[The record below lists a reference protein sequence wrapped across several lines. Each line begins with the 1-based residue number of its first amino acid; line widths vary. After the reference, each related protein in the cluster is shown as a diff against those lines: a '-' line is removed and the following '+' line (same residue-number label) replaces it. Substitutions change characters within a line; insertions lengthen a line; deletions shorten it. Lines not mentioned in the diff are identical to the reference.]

1 MVSKEMENLINLLRT
16 QISTME
22 ISVENIRNGLEQLAI
37 MTKLPKDV
45 KCEPID
51 VMGVPAEWI
60 TTPESIK
67 EKVVLY
73 LHGGG
78 WIAGSI
84 NTHRDLA
91 SRISRASKT
100 RILIIDYRLAPE
112 HPYPAGLEDSITAYK
127 WLINVEKIVPNN
139 VVIAGDSAGGGLTI
153 GCLIALRDEGV
164 PLPAAAVCLSPGVDA
179 TMSGESLKSK
189 VEVDPF
195 LTPESVEFMVKQL
208 LGDTDPEEVNLLNKN
223 LQGLPP
229 LLIQV
234 GTSEILLDDS
244 IRLAELAKA
253 AGVNVKLEV
262 WDDMIHVFQAFAA
275 FAPESREAIGK
286 IGEFIQNYLIK

>member
-45 KCEPID
+45 KCEPIN